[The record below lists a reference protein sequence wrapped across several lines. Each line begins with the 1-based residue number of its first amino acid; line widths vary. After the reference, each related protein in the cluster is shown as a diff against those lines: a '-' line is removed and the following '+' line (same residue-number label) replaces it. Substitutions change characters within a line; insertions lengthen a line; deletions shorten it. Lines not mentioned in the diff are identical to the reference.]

1 MDKILEK
8 LATLGVQAEDLNDI
22 KKSFDEAVEAK
33 VKINSDK
40 EARVLAEKSA
50 DWCKKQIAEAKQKI
64 TAETEE
70 MAKLYCQKIKEQYE
84 KEANEKVQA
93 YAKSLD
99 EASEAFVF
107 NQLEE
112 KFREKYG
119 EELKAI
125 ENKVITGI
133 DKYLE
138 FNIKEKIGPKLIQ
151 KTAMSEMY
159 APIIDGVKSLF
170 EEQYIPLDLT
180 GAKKIR
186 EMKAENAEL
195 QKSLKKQLSENLR
208 LAEVAEV
215 NSKKA
220 LIAEKT
226 EGMTPRQKAK
236 VNRLFEN
243 KTFSETK
250 KDIDN
255 CIEMLDEEAD
265 QIRALRE
272 DRQRLFE
279 RAKRAKRQSAFVED
293 RTENINEGYKRPRP
307 LTRNEENL
315 LRSARYCDDE

>member
-84 KEANEKVQA
+84 KEANEKVQ
-93 YAKSLD
+93 
-99 EASEAFVF
+99 AFVF

-279 RAKRAKRQSAFVED
+279 RAQRAKRQSAFVED
-293 RTENINEGYKRPRP
+293 KTENINEGYKRPRS

>member
-1 MDKILEK
+1 
-8 LATLGVQAEDLNDI
+8 
-22 KKSFDEAVEAK
+22 
-33 VKINSDK
+33 
-40 EARVLAEKSA
+40 
-50 DWCKKQIAEAKQKI
+50 
-64 TAETEE
+64 
-70 MAKLYCQKIKEQYE
+70 
-84 KEANEKVQA
+84 
-93 YAKSLD
+93 
-99 EASEAFVF
+99 
-107 NQLEE
+107 
-112 KFREKYG
+112 
-119 EELKAI
+119 
-125 ENKVITGI
+125 
-133 DKYLE
+133 
-138 FNIKEKIGPKLIQ
+138 
-151 KTAMSEMY
+151 
-159 APIIDGVKSLF
+159 
-170 EEQYIPLDLT
+170 
-180 GAKKIR
+180 
-186 EMKAENAEL
+186 MKAENAEL

-279 RAKRAKRQSAFVED
+279 RAQRAKRQSAFVED
-293 RTENINEGYKRPRP
+293 KTENINEGYKRPRP

-315 LRSARYCDDE
+315 LRSARYCDDQ

>member
-138 FNIKEKIGPKLIQ
+138 FNIKEKIGPTSMALSHCLKNSIFHLI
-151 KTAMSEMY
+151 
-159 APIIDGVKSLF
+159 
-170 EEQYIPLDLT
+170 
-180 GAKKIR
+180 
-186 EMKAENAEL
+186 
-195 QKSLKKQLSENLR
+195 
-208 LAEVAEV
+208 
-215 NSKKA
+215 
-220 LIAEKT
+220 
-226 EGMTPRQKAK
+226 
-236 VNRLFEN
+236 
-243 KTFSETK
+243 
-250 KDIDN
+250 
-255 CIEMLDEEAD
+255 
-265 QIRALRE
+265 
-272 DRQRLFE
+272 
-279 RAKRAKRQSAFVED
+279 
-293 RTENINEGYKRPRP
+293 
-307 LTRNEENL
+307 
-315 LRSARYCDDE
+315 